1 LVAKP
6 GRVDE
11 HSLRIGDGRPDAPV
25 AIHEKQLLMQP
36 PLTADHGTAP
46 PRFRVGDLEVDIG
59 KAEVTRADEKIALPK
74 LSFDLLRALINAAP
88 AIVTNDELLEQVWPG
103 LLVSPES
110 VAQRVKLLRSAIGDD
125 SQQPRYILGVRGRGY
140 RLIPVPERIADPKQS
155 TSGASSPSLDPPI
168 AMTAS
173 GPVSQTQTTR
183 HSSRRLKWLAIAAA
197 VLIGLG
203 TVAALALHFWSP
215 IRSNADRPSV
225 AVRDK
230 SIAVLPFVDM
240 SEKKDQEYF
249 ADGMAEEIIDL
260 LVKIPGL
267 KVIGRTSSFQFKGQ
281 PEDLRSIGEKL
292 GVAYLLEGSVRK
304 SGDRLRVTAQL
315 INSGDG
321 AHLWSQT
328 YDRELSNVLTMQDEI
343 AIKVA
348 SALQTEVFIR
358 AHFISRPALRNAE
371 AYTLFLQGVHADML
385 QGQQGWE
392 QGLSDFQRALDL
404 DPTFTEAAVR
414 LAGLYQYGGQLGYVP
429 KDVAFRK
436 TQYFADSALKLDP
449 NFAVAH
455 ALLGSIYD
463 TYAWDWPAAEK
474 EIKRAEDL
482 APSVPTVLLVSQRH
496 SLILGNWD
504 DALKLVNALQAVD
517 PLNPDGYYYLSFIE
531 LRRER
536 LAEAEAAIR
545 RALELSPRYA
555 SGQYTL
561 GLVLL
566 ARKQPEAALAE
577 MSKEAFEPVRLIG
590 SSMAYFA
597 LGDKAKS
604 DAALDQ
610 LLKSYAANIPAGV
623 AAIYAFRGESDEA
636 FEWLDRAYQ
645 QQDALLHR
653 LKFSP
658 EFDKLHGDPRYKAFL
673 EKMNLPEG

>member
-1 LVAKP
+1 
-6 GRVDE
+6 
-11 HSLRIGDGRPDAPV
+11 
-25 AIHEKQLLMQP
+25 MQP
-36 PLTADHGTAP
+36 PLTTDTGTAS
-46 PRFRVGDLEVDIG
+46 PRFRVGDLDVDIG

-74 LSFDLLRALINAAP
+74 LSFDLLCALIDAAP
-88 AIVTNDELLEQVWPG
+88 AIVTNDELLERVWPG
-103 LLVSPES
+103 LQVSPES
-110 VAQRVKLLRSAIGDD
+110 VAQRVKLLRSALGDD

-140 RLIPVPERIADPKQS
+140 RLIPVPERLAESYRPAAAAANPS
-155 TSGASSPSLDPPI
+155 TNTPTVIVPSGLMSRAGPS
-168 AMTAS
+168 
-173 GPVSQTQTTR
+173 R
-183 HSSRRLKWLAIAAA
+183 HWSRQKTLVIAAA
-197 VLIGLG
+197 VVIGLG
-203 TVAALALHFWSP
+203 AVIALALHFSAANRGGAETSAAMT
-215 IRSNADRPSV
+215 IH
-225 AVRDK
+225 DK
-230 SIAVLPFVDM
+230 FIAVLPFVDM

-281 PEDLRSIGEKL
+281 SQDLRSIGEKL

-321 AHLWSQT
+321 THLWSQT
-328 YDRELSNVLTMQDEI
+328 YDRDLSNVLTMQDEI

-348 SALQTEVFIR
+348 TALQTEVFIR
-358 AHFISRPALRNAE
+358 EHFVSRPALRNAE
-371 AYTLFLQGVHADML
+371 AYTLFLQGVHADMF
-385 QGQQGWE
+385 QGEQGWE
-392 QGLSDFQRALDL
+392 QGLSEFQRALDL

-436 TQYFADSALKLDP
+436 TQDFAKLALKLDP

-463 TYAWDWPAAEK
+463 TYAWDWPAAEA
-474 EIKRAEDL
+474 EIKLAEAI
-482 APSVPTVLLVSQRH
+482 APSVPTVLLVSERH

-504 DALKLVNALQAVD
+504 DALKLVNAQQAVD
-517 PLNPDGYYYLSFIE
+517 PLNPDGYYHLSIVQ
-531 LRRER
+531 LRRDR
-536 LAEAEAAIR
+536 PAEAEAAIR

-577 MSKEAFEPVRLIG
+577 MNKEPFEPVRLIG
-590 SSMAYFA
+590 SALANFA
-597 LGDKAKS
+597 LGNRANS
-604 DAALDQ
+604 DAALAL
-610 LLKSYAANIPAGV
+610 LLKGYAANIPAGV
-623 AAIYAFRGESDEA
+623 AAVYAYRGESDEA
-636 FEWLDRAYQ
+636 FKWLDLAYEQ
-645 QQDALLHR
+645 KDALLHR
-653 LKFSP
+653 LKLEP

-673 EKMNLPEG
+673 RKMNLPE